1 MNVREYGDFLQ
12 DILDSIDYIEDFL
25 TGYEADDFLNDKR
38 TVFAVLWCLHVLG
51 EAAKHIPKQVRDQY
65 PEIPWEDMTGMRD
78 KVVHGYFG
86 INLEVVWDTATRD
99 LPQVKPLV
107 ERALREIDK
116 QEDLEQLFLGKCG
129 D

>member
-12 DILDSIDYIEDFL
+12 DILGSIDSVEDFL
-25 TGYEADDFLNDKR
+25 TGYEADDFINDKR

-51 EAAKHIPKQVRDQY
+51 EAAKHIPKKVRDQY

-86 INLEVVWDTATRD
+86 INLEVVWETATRD
-99 LPQVKPLV
+99 LPLVKPLV

-116 QEDLEQLFLGKCG
+116 QEDLE
-129 D
+129 

>member
-12 DILDSIDYIEDFL
+12 DILGSIDYIEDFL
-25 TGYEADDFLNDKR
+25 ADYEADDFINDKR
-38 TVFAVLWCLHVLG
+38 TVFAVLWCLRVLG
-51 EAAKHIPKQVRDQY
+51 EAAKHIPAQVRDLY

-86 INLEVVWDTATRD
+86 INLEVVWDTATCD

-107 ERALREIDK
+107 EMALREIDK
-116 QEDLEQLFLGKCG
+116 QENLE
-129 D
+129 

>member
-12 DILDSIDYIEDFL
+12 DILGSIDCIEDFL
-25 TGYEADDFLNDKR
+25 TGCEADDFINDKR

-51 EAAKHIPKQVRDQY
+51 EAAKHIPKQVRDLY

-86 INLEVVWDTATRD
+86 INLA
-99 LPQVKPLV
+99 LAGGHLL
-107 ERALREIDK
+107 RAGLKSDAH
-116 QEDLEQLFLGKCG
+116 DFLQAPELDADGIYIHQCSYI
-129 D
+129 